1 MNTRSQIPRGNKL
14 FLPKIEYAK
23 LSSEDRS
30 FRGERPNVQPT
41 LAAGEN
47 GNAVFEN
54 GEKIPL
60 LNRDY
65 SMGSF
70 TRFSVLPPIKDT
82 VRNGRRMSRSR
93 RYSSGISFSSSN
105 GPSPNQE
112 SNKKGDDAR
121 LHKYAEFS
129 SVLVQQ
135 RIDSNADG
143 NNLQVVGKPFARAK
157 RRETRETGQRQFTTG
172 RPPQR
177 SLSSPVSSTE
187 SSCKGCQTLLR
198 RHRSQTEAEKLS
210 IDPKDL
216 SMDALVHTCN
226 KREELPE
233 QVLARMSSGNIDT
246 QNESHGQEKFDN
258 RQSSGRSKDST
269 LTSKQSGSLQE
280 QTIVEHDNIFS
291 RVIRVSLLPIGP
303 LQKGSHWA
311 CADSLFTCCG
321 PFSRDC
327 LDGDTLVH
335 LKKCYSAIFDEISEE
350 SVTTHFE
357 RFASCRFNGDLF
369 GSSKSRGDRSAF
381 ILARWCKSGGK
392 IDDSGSDLR
401 PGVVD
406 FYMKQNVKVDGGY
419 VSCILASVHWF
430 QAHPARNSLGAPV
443 EVWCK
448 DLFEPEGDASFIP
461 VQRIYGKFI
470 PALDIVAEENVLVV
484 CPLPSSTEAAMLNNE
499 IFLLALSFFLLLIL
513 QVCIY
518 NEILDL

>member
-1 MNTRSQIPRGNKL
+1 MLNAMNTRSQIPRGNKL

-23 LSSEDRS
+23 LSEDRS

-157 RRETRETGQRQFTTG
+157 RRETRETGQRQSTTG

-233 QVLARMSSGNIDT
+233 QSLARMSSGNIDT
-246 QNESHGQEKFDN
+246 QNENYGQEKFDN

-269 LTSKQSGSLQE
+269 LTSKQSGSAGLLTASFPNGRRPVSRCEISVDVNQPLTAE
-280 QTIVEHDNIFS
+280 QQTPLMNPQHNIS
-291 RVIRVSLLPIGP
+291 LVSLRVEAPEIDSTEQSDQGDRTAPPAQGTPQIQILIDSIENARGELP
-303 LQKGSHWA
+303 QSGSEVPYT
-311 CADSLFTCCG
+311 SLREKRRRSALCRNNSKQVDDF
-321 PFSRDC
+321 
-327 LDGDTLVH
+327 LLVH
-335 LKKCYSAIFDEISEE
+335 NL
-350 SVTTHFE
+350 
-357 RFASCRFNGDLF
+357 RDL
-369 GSSKSRGDRSAF
+369 G
-381 ILARWCKSGGK
+381 
-392 IDDSGSDLR
+392 
-401 PGVVD
+401 
-406 FYMKQNVKVDGGY
+406 
-419 VSCILASVHWF
+419 
-430 QAHPARNSLGAPV
+430 
-443 EVWCK
+443 
-448 DLFEPEGDASFIP
+448 
-461 VQRIYGKFI
+461 
-470 PALDIVAEENVLVV
+470 
-484 CPLPSSTEAAMLNNE
+484 
-499 IFLLALSFFLLLIL
+499 LL
-513 QVCIY
+513 
-518 NEILDL
+518 